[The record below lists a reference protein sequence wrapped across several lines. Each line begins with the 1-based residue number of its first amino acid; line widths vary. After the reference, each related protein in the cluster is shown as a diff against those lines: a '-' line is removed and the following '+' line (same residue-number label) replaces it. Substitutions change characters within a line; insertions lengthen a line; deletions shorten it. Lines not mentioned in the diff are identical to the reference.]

1 MLFKLNKSLKSRHE
15 VIPLPK
21 FWKMIQNEWRTTE
34 RLSSAFLPYW
44 VSLSVSCCCIIVC
57 ADPWNA
63 TFSTS
68 RVGAAQHP
76 SDAHRPQLP
85 SGVPLTVKDL
95 LLSGTSELVS
105 AVWPWAAQCQRTRDA
120 YFDAFLGFFLDASQL
135 PSWKETIVLESVKS
149 LILPAGACLSRPWN
163 LFQLT

>member
-1 MLFKLNKSLKSRHE
+1 MSVRLETSSGLVLFKLNKSLKSRHE

-21 FWKMIQNEWRTTE
+21 LKKMTQNKWRTTQ
-34 RLSSAFLPYW
+34 RLSSAFLPYC
-44 VSLSVSCCCIIVC
+44 VSLSVSCCCIVVC

-105 AVWPWAAQCQRTRDA
+105 AVWPWASRCQRIRDA
-120 YFDAFLGFFLDASQL
+120 FFDAFFEGFFGTHPCCPRKKRL
-135 PSWKETIVLESVKS
+135 
-149 LILPAGACLSRPWN
+149 
-163 LFQLT
+163 